1 MNARY
6 CAERSPML
14 GIERRSEIIR
24 LLEEKKAVK
33 VSDLSQ
39 LFNVSETTIR
49 RDLGKL
55 AQQGLLRKTYGGAI
69 TEEGSRSWGTLEAGP
84 DPLLEEKRRIGRTV
98 AGLIKD
104 GDTISLQAGSTT
116 LQVARCLARRNNL
129 TVLTNDIDIAQ
140 ELSKSPGI
148 RVNLSGGILREGTRI
163 LVGPLAEQVISQF
176 HVDKAILGISAISL
190 TEGLTNVDLLDAQ
203 IKTAM
208 IKGADEVIVVADHSK
223 LGKVH
228 FAKVAPITTIHKL
241 VMDNGISPE
250 DIKAFEAKGVEVIVC

>member
-1 MNARY
+1 
-6 CAERSPML
+6 ML
-14 GIERRSEIIR
+14 GSERRLEIIR

-39 LFNVSETTIR
+39 MFNVSEATIR

-55 AQQGLLRKTYGGAI
+55 ARQGLLRKTYGGAI
-69 TEEGSRSWGTLEAGP
+69 VREEGRSWGPLEAGP
-84 DPLLEEKRRIGRTV
+84 DPFLEAKRRIGRAAAELV
-98 AGLIKD
+98 KD

-116 LQVARCLARRNNL
+116 LQVARCLTGRNNL
-129 TVLTNDIDIAQ
+129 TVLTNDIDIAH

-176 HVDKAILGISAISL
+176 HVDKAILGVSAISL
-190 TEGLTNVDLLDAQ
+190 REGLTNVDLLDAQ
-203 IKTAM
+203 IKIAM
-208 IKGADEVIVVADHSK
+208 MKGADEVIVVADHSK

-228 FAKVAPITTIHKL
+228 FARVAPITAIDKL
-241 VMDNGISPE
+241 VMDDGISPE
-250 DIKAFEAKGVEVIVC
+250 EIEAFKAKGVEVIVC

>member
-1 MNARY
+1 
-6 CAERSPML
+6 ML
-14 GIERRSEIIR
+14 GTERRSEIIR
-24 LLEEKKAVK
+24 LLEENRVVK

-39 LFNVSETTIR
+39 MFSVSEATIR

-55 AQQGLLRKTYGGAI
+55 ARQGLLRKTYGGA
-69 TEEGSRSWGTLEAGP
+69 TVKDGSRSWGTLEAGP
-84 DPLLEEKRRIGRTV
+84 DLFLEEKRRIGR
-98 AGLIKD
+98 AAAELIED

-116 LQVARCLARRNNL
+116 LQVAQCLTRRNSL
-129 TVLTNDIDIAQ
+129 TVLTNDIDIAH

-163 LVGPLAEQVISQF
+163 LVGPLAEQAISQF
-176 HVDKAILGISAISL
+176 HVDKAILGVSAISL

-208 IKGADEVIVVADHSK
+208 IRGADEVIVVADHSK

-228 FAKVAPITTIHKL
+228 FAKVAPITAIHKL
-241 VMDNGISPE
+241 VMDDGISPD
-250 DIKAFEAKGVEVIVC
+250 DIEAFEANRVEVIVC

>member
-1 MNARY
+1 
-6 CAERSPML
+6 ML
-14 GIERRSEIIR
+14 GSERRLEIIR

-39 LFNVSETTIR
+39 MFSVSEATVR

-69 TEEGSRSWGTLEAGP
+69 VKDGSRSWGTLEAGP
-84 DPLLEEKRRIGRTV
+84 DLFLEEKRRIGRAT
-98 AGLIKD
+98 AELIE
-104 GDTISLQAGSTT
+104 GEDTISLDAGSTT
-116 LQVARCLARRNNL
+116 LQVARCLMGRNSL
-129 TVLTNDIDIAQ
+129 TVLTNDMDIAH

-163 LVGPLAEQVISQF
+163 LVGPLAEQAISQF

-208 IKGADEVIVVADHSK
+208 MKEADEVIVVADHSK

-228 FAKVAPITTIHKL
+228 FAKVAPITAVHKL
-241 VMDNGISPE
+241 VMDDGISPE
-250 DIKAFEAKGVEVIVC
+250 DVEAFESKGVEVIVC

>member
-1 MNARY
+1 
-6 CAERSPML
+6 L
-14 GIERRSEIIR
+14 EIIK
-24 LLEEKKAVK
+24 LLKERKAVK
-33 VSDLSQ
+33 VSDLSRM
-39 LFNVSETTIR
+39 FNVSEATIR

-55 AQQGLLRKTYGGAI
+55 AQQGLLRKTYGGAVI
-69 TEEGSRSWGTLEAGP
+69 REEGHSWGPLEAGP
-84 DPLLEEKRRIGRTV
+84 DPFLEAKRRIGRAAAKLV
-98 AGLIKD
+98 KD

-116 LQVARCLARRNNL
+116 LQVARCLAGRNNL
-129 TVLTNDIDIAQ
+129 TVLTNDIDIAH

-203 IKTAM
+203 IKIAM
-208 IKGADEVIVVADHSK
+208 MKGADEVIVVADHSK

-228 FAKVAPITTIHKL
+228 FARVAPITAIDKL
-241 VMDNGISPE
+241 VMDDGISPE
-250 DIKAFEAKGVEVIVC
+250 EIEAFEAQGVEVIVC

>member
-1 MNARY
+1 M
-6 CAERSPML
+6 
-14 GIERRSEIIR
+14 
-24 LLEEKKAVK
+24 
-33 VSDLSQ
+33 
-39 LFNVSETTIR
+39 FNVSEATIR

-55 AQQGLLRKTYGGAI
+55 AQQGLLRKTYGGAMVK
-69 TEEGSRSWGTLEAGP
+69 EGGHSWGTLEAGP
-84 DPLLEEKRRIGRTV
+84 DPFLEAKRRFGRAT
-98 AGLIKD
+98 AELIED

-116 LQVARCLARRNNL
+116 LQVARCLAGRSSL
-129 TVLTNDIDIAQ
+129 TVLTNDIDIAH

-163 LVGPLAEQVISQF
+163 LVGPLAEQAISQF
-176 HVDKAILGISAISL
+176 HVDKAILGVSAISL
-190 TEGLTNVDLLDAQ
+190 TEGLTNIDLLDAQ

-228 FAKVAPITTIHKL
+228 FAKVAPIIAMDRL
-241 VMDNGISPE
+241 VMDDGVSPE